1 MGDRVDDH
9 RVCVT
14 HRRTWQHPQPPQ
26 HVQNFVLRLFE
37 ESSGTREGPP
47 VSGTTARTP
56 RSRATPANVPLCA
69 LVT

>member
-14 HRRTWQHPQPPQ
+14 QWRTWQHPQPPQ

-37 ESSGTREGPP
+37 ESSGTREG
-47 VSGTTARTP
+47 STGLRHDGQDAAIARDP
-56 RSRATPANVPLCA
+56 G
-69 LVT
+69 